1 MTLCETTFRLQSAA
15 LSERQLTALEQLK
28 GQVYGLRGF
37 RIAEDRGELAVTYD
51 ASRLTHA
58 DVAQELH
65 KAGVPVCA

>member
-1 MTLCETTFRLQSAA
+1 MTLCEATFRLQSGS
-15 LSERQLTALEQLK
+15 LSERQLTALEHLK
-28 GQVYGLRGF
+28 GQVYGMRGF
-37 RIAEDRGELAVTYD
+37 RIVEDRKELAVTYD

>member
-1 MTLCETTFRLQSAA
+1 MTLCETTFRLQSGP

-28 GQVYGLRGF
+28 GQVYGMRGF
-37 RIAEDRGELAVTYD
+37 RIAEDLGELAVTYD
-51 ASRLTHA
+51 ASRLTCA